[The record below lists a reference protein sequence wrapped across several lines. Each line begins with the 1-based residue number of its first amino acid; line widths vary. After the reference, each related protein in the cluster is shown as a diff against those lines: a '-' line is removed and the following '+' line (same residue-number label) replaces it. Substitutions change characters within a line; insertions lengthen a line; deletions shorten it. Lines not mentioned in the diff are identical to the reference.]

1 MNLHSAIFHY
11 FYCIKKFIY
20 YVLFPVLTSS
30 SDMGKKNLIFPI
42 NPYITSPLFPI
53 YTTQCLKNMKEKR
66 WEKKMFLYPANV
78 RTTKPLTNTSESV
91 AR

>member
-1 MNLHSAIFHY
+1 MDYPFGTFHY

-42 NPYITSPLFPI
+42 NPYITSPFFPI
-53 YTTQCLKNMKEKR
+53 YTTQYFKNMKEKR
-66 WEKKMFLYPANV
+66 WGKKNV
-78 RTTKPLTNTSESV
+78 SLPSECSNDKTTDKHQ
-91 AR
+91 